1 MSKPHHPAAG
11 EIEMGIR
18 HVAPKGI
25 QQAAWT
31 AMLKRKADHL
41 EEEIRE
47 LKDRRQYA
55 EKRERAE
62 IDEEIEKTEAILCG
76 MHC

>member
-1 MSKPHHPAAG
+1 
-11 EIEMGIR
+11 MGIK

-25 QQAAWT
+25 QQAAWD
-31 AMLKRKADHL
+31 AVLKAKADHL
-41 EEEIRE
+41 EDEIRD

-62 IDEEIEKTEAILCG
+62 IDEEIEKNEAILCG